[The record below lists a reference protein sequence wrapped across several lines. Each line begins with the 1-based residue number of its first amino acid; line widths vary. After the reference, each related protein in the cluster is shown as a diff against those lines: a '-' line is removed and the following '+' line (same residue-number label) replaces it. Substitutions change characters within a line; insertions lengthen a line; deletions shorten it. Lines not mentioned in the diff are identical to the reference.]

1 MSEFSAALVDRYN
14 AVIGAI
20 VAILTAIFGIYW
32 YIFIAYMVLNVVDW
46 LTGWYNARNQKK
58 ESSRVGLWGIIKK
71 LGYWA
76 VILVAFM
83 ISYVFVHLG
92 NDILHI
98 DLSFLMMIGW
108 YTLALLMINEARS
121 ILENL
126 VELGY
131 NVPDLLIR
139 GLAVT
144 QKLVESKGEK
154 EDDTE

>member
-1 MSEFSAALVDRYN
+1 MSEFSGALVDRYN

-46 LTGWYNARNQKK
+46 LTGWYNARSQKK